1 MTLNNCS
8 YFCFNNFDSASS
20 TKNALQIST
29 NWGNDCR
36 VRVSFDTMQI
46 FDSTFIPRGF
56 GDTANF
62 LEPYAAC
69 YPMLGTGGAQQYRYL
84 GSVKLSDVTLIGE

>member
-1 MTLNNCS
+1 
-8 YFCFNNFDSASS
+8 
-20 TKNALQIST
+20 
-29 NWGNDCR
+29 
-36 VRVSFDTMQI
+36 MQI

-69 YPMLGTGGAQQYRYL
+69 SPMLGTGGAQQYRYL
-84 GSVKLSDVTLIGE
+84 GPLKLSDVTLIGE

>member
-1 MTLNNCS
+1 MILNNCS